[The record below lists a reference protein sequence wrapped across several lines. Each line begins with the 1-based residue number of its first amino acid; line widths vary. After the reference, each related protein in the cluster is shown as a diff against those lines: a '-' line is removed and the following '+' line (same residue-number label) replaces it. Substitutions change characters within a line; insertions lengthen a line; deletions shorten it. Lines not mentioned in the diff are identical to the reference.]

1 MHKSKSLRVESPQN
15 QIRREEKRR
24 ERPKEEDDVRVRPFL
39 GSSWGKVNAKVKN
52 EIGRAHV

>member
-39 GSSWGKVNAKVKN
+39 GSSWGKVNAK